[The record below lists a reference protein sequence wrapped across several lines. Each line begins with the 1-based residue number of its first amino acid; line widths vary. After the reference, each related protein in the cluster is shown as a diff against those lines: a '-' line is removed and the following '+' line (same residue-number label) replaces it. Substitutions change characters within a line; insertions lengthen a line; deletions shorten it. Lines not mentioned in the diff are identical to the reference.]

1 MEHGLK
7 VSGIGSARRL
17 RAGALGSALGLL
29 IAATAGAAAATV
41 YRWVDDQGRVHYS
54 QGVPPQY
61 RDRALPV
68 GVAAAEATA
77 EPASEAR
84 QRAHDNQAAAAA
96 GDTARSAPP
105 AGAAG
110 GAAAPRPA
118 AKRPARTPNEATDC
132 DTWQRLYLESIECF
146 GPFRTVRGGIKPEAF
161 EVCNVVAEPPSHCR
175 MRVP

>member
-77 EPASEAR
+77 EPAREAR

-96 GDTARSAPP
+96 GERLAASALTVGVKYPP
-105 AGAAG
+105 PVVVHPVV
-110 GAAAPRPA
+110 APVR
-118 AKRPARTPNEATDC
+118 RTSART
-132 DTWQRLYLESIECF
+132 RESRWMARMIS
-146 GPFRTVRGGIKPEAF
+146 
-161 EVCNVVAEPPSHCR
+161 PSSKW
-175 MRVP
+175 

>member
-1 MEHGLK
+1 
-7 VSGIGSARRL
+7 
-17 RAGALGSALGLL
+17 
-29 IAATAGAAAATV
+29 
-41 YRWVDDQGRVHYS
+41 
-54 QGVPPQY
+54 VPPQY

-77 EPASEAR
+77 EPAREAR
-84 QRAHDNQAAAAA
+84 QRARQP
-96 GDTARSAPP
+96 GRSRGRHTLGRAP
-105 AGAAG
+105 AAAG
-110 GAAAPRPA
+110 GAARAA